1 MNISYILIY
10 ISKTNRGGI
19 DEFQFQNAF
28 PNAEFMINGQNRPE
42 VQGNLKS
49 VMAVSNINN
58 DLIQVNKFP
67 SPVPLKI
74 KSALSRR

>member
-1 MNISYILIY
+1 MIS
-10 ISKTNRGGI
+10 
-19 DEFQFQNAF
+19 
-28 PNAEFMINGQNRPE
+28 GQNRPE